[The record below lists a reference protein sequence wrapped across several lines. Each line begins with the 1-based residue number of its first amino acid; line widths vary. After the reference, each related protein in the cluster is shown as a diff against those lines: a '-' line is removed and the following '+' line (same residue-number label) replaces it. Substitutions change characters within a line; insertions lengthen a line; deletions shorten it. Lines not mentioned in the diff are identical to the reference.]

1 MSNAALKIT
10 VMGPG
15 GVGGYFGARLAT
27 AGHDVTFVAR
37 GAHLEAMRVRG
48 LRLDSE
54 IGPLHLAKVKVV
66 ADAREVP
73 AADVVIF
80 AVKMRDTE
88 SAAEGLRALAA
99 NGATV
104 FTFQNGVESADR
116 IGAILGADKVVQG
129 TARIGASISEPGV
142 IKQIGTFARLD
153 FGERDGRPSARTT
166 AFLAACKA
174 AGVDAHLSDNI
185 QREMWMKFAL
195 LAPMAGM
202 TALTRGPI
210 GPVRANAQSLAL
222 LRSAVEEVI
231 ALGMA
236 LKTGLTIEDAGR
248 IMKTIDGLPKQMMA
262 SMAHDLLAGKPIE
275 LDGLSGAVARL
286 GKQQGVPVPT
296 HTFIVQALA
305 PFTDG
310 KPQV

>member
-1 MSNAALKIT
+1 MLKIT

-15 GVGGYFGARLAT
+15 GVGGYFGARLAA
-27 AGHDVTFVAR
+27 AGNDVTFVAR
-37 GAHLEAMRVRG
+37 GAHLDAMRANG

-54 IGPLHLAKVKVV
+54 IGALHLQKVRAV
-66 ADAREVP
+66 ADAWEVP
-73 AADVVIF
+73 AADAIIF
-80 AVKMRDTE
+80 SVKMRDTE
-88 SAAEGLRALAA
+88 AAAEGLRGLAA

-104 FTFQNGVESADR
+104 CTFQNGVESADR
-116 IGAILGADKVVQG
+116 IGAMLGADRVVQG

-166 AFLAACKA
+166 AFLEACKA
-174 AGVDAHLSDNI
+174 AGIDAHLSDNI
-185 QREMWMKFAL
+185 QREVWMKFAL

-210 GPVRANAQSLAL
+210 GPIRANAQSLAL
-222 LRSAVEEVI
+222 LQSAVEEVV
-231 ALGMA
+231 ALGMS
-236 LKTGLTIEDAGR
+236 LKTGLAAEDAGR

-262 SMAHDLLAGKPIE
+262 SMAHDLLAGKPLE
-275 LDGLSGAVARL
+275 LSGLSGAVARL

-296 HTFIVQALA
+296 HTFIAQALA
-305 PFTDG
+305 PFADG

>member
-1 MSNAALKIT
+1 MSNAPLKVT

-15 GVGGYFGARLAT
+15 GVGGYFGARLAA
-27 AGHDVTFVAR
+27 AGSDVSFVAR
-37 GAHLEAMRVRG
+37 GAHLEAMRARG

-54 IGPLHLAKVKVV
+54 IGPLHLAKVKVA

-73 AADVVIF
+73 AADAVIF

-88 SAAEGLRALAA
+88 QAAEGLRGLVGK
-99 NGATV
+99 GASV

-166 AFLAACKA
+166 AFHQACKT
-174 AGVDAHLSDNI
+174 AGIDAHLSDNI
-185 QREMWMKFAL
+185 QRELWLKFSM
-195 LAPMAGM
+195 LAPMAGV

-210 GPVRANAQSLAL
+210 GPIRANPQSMAL
-222 LRSAVEEVI
+222 LRSAVDEVI
-231 ALGMA
+231 ALGIA
-236 LKTGLTIEDAGR
+236 LKTGLTAEDAQR
-248 IMKTIDGLPKQMMA
+248 IMKGIDGLPKQMMA

-275 LDGLSGAVARL
+275 LNGLSGAVARL
-286 GKQQGVPVPT
+286 GKQRGVPVPT
-296 HTFIVQALA
+296 HTFIAQALA
-305 PFTDG
+305 PSTDG